1 MPLERRRRRPRRP
14 SRPPHQCVGLG
25 ERRAARLRVHL
36 LGSDVRADPKADRRQ
51 RGPGDVDADGTPDVI
66 AGSFGSSDGADQAGK
81 AQIFSGADG
90 SVLRTITSTTPLE
103 TFGFDAVGLGDT
115 NGDGIPDALVSAATG
130 DHVYVI
136 AGNRIP

>member
-1 MPLERRRRRPRRP
+1 MDGDFFGW
-14 SRPPHQCVGLG
+14 SVSS
-25 ERRAARLRVHL
+25 A
-36 LGSDVRADPKADRRQ
+36 
-51 RGPGDVDADGTPDVI
+51 GDVDADGTPDVI

-115 NGDGIPDALVSAATG
+115 NGDGIPDALVSAANG
-130 DHVYVI
+130 DHVYLI